1 MGKNFRRMFQ
11 QAAKLHYI
19 CLRTQLIHTYGRPK
33 GDRPAPSFWFLNI
46 NIPVF
51 FFVETMFKR
60 CQADVFNFLGTSPS
74 KCWPNS
80 LRDFVCITIGKS
92 VLFLKKIL
100 KIEMAVD
107 LNFFLRKF
115 VQFDQFLWR
124 SLKSW
129 DVYVQNTWLLSCAMS
144 YYKQSGLDLFSA
156 WTDLDPRTLVS
167 EDLRHFC
174 MTVRCAAHCAGA
186 TLTLSQ
192 PGFFFQL
199 EKTKGGGTL
208 CPRS

>member
-1 MGKNFRRMFQ
+1 
-11 QAAKLHYI
+11 
-19 CLRTQLIHTYGRPK
+19 
-33 GDRPAPSFWFLNI
+33 
-46 NIPVF
+46 
-51 FFVETMFKR
+51 MFKR
-60 CQADVFNFLGTSPS
+60 CQEDVFKFLGTSPS

-92 VLFLKKIL
+92 VFFLKKNSQNGRWPQL
-100 KIEMAVD
+100 
-107 LNFFLRKF
+107 FLRKF

-124 SLKSW
+124 SIKSW

-144 YYKQSGLDLFSA
+144 HYKQVGLDSFSA
-156 WTDLDPRTLVS
+156 WTDLDPHTLVS

-192 PGFFFQL
+192 PGFFFAP
-199 EKTKGGGTL
+199 KTKGGGGDRCVPDLSKNPVTL
-208 CPRS
+208 LRNN